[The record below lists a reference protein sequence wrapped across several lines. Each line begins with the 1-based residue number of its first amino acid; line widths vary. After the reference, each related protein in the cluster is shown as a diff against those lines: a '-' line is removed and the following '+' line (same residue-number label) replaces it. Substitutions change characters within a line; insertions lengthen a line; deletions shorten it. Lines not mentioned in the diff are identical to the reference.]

1 MKKEKNEKKLL
12 KEKPEQ
18 KETKKPL
25 FILQIFH
32 SLNDHNLRRIKFIP
46 HCGK

>member
-25 FILQIFH
+25 FTLQIFH
-32 SLNDHNLRRIKFIP
+32 SLNNYNLRWIRCIP